1 VISALIGPEFP
12 ELPGKAGRGM
22 IELNGKVAAITG
34 AAEGNG
40 RGMAMNFAE
49 LGASVVLADVNED
62 GMREAAGRI
71 GERALAVRCDVT
83 RRGDIECMVEA
94 AVARFGGID
103 IVVANAGVFE
113 SDTDCLRM
121 TEEQWDRTIGVNLR
135 GAFFTLQAG
144 AKQMIRQGRGGRL
157 IAIASIM
164 AEWGGG
170 ATPAY
175 SASKGGV
182 RQVVKSFALACGR
195 FGITANAIA
204 PGFIETNMTRMITD
218 NPPVAGQ
225 LIDRTPAGRIGQP
238 GDVASVAAFLASDE
252 ASFVNGATIFC
263 DGGITAGMY
272 SAAAAAPA
280 ARRSGG

>member
-1 VISALIGPEFP
+1 
-12 ELPGKAGRGM
+12 M

-40 RGMAMNFAE
+40 RGMALEFAE
-49 LGASVVLADVNED
+49 LGARVVLADVNEE
-62 GMREAAGRI
+62 GVRESARGI

-83 RRGDIECMVEA
+83 RKADIERMVEE
-94 AVARFGGID
+94 AVARFGSLD
-103 IVVANAGVFE
+103 VVVANAGVVE
-113 SDTDCLRM
+113 SDTDCLGM
-121 TEEQWDRTIGVNLR
+121 SEEVWDRTMAVNLR

-144 AKQMIRQGRGGRL
+144 AKQMVRQGRGGRL

-195 FGITANAIA
+195 YGITANAIA
-204 PGFIETNMTRMITD
+204 PGFIETSMTRMITD
-218 NPPVAGQ
+218 SPLMAGS
-225 LIDRTPAGRIGQP
+225 LIDRTPVGRIGQP
-238 GDVASVAAFLASDE
+238 RDVAKVAAFLASDE
-252 ASFVNGATIFC
+252 AGFVNGATIFC
-263 DGGITAGMY
+263 DGGITGGLY
-272 SAAAAAPA
+272 SAAAASAL
-280 ARRSGG
+280 ARRGGG